1 MKQAEKKCEVTI
13 MIKNYY
19 IFEESNK
26 EKPIAKLTIHETLDS
41 KDESIEIMDESRIP
55 FELQLIMDAPCNDKV
70 TQFLVDRAVPPNRC
84 FLDEY
89 CKEKG
94 LNPYSLDDRLSLS
107 HGRTYDD
114 DYYIEIEKITEDL
127 I

>member
-1 MKQAEKKCEVTI
+1 

-19 IFEESNK
+19 IFEEANK
-26 EKPIAKLTIHETLDS
+26 EKPVAKLTIHETLDS
-41 KDESIEIMDESRIP
+41 KEESIEILDESRIP
-55 FELQLIMDAPCNDKV
+55 FELQFIMDAPCKDKV

-84 FLDEY
+84 FLAEY
-89 CKEKG
+89 CKERG
-94 LNPYSLDDRLSLS
+94 LNPNSLDDRLSLS